1 MDMVKLRFTRED
13 ARELFDRLPLQIN
26 ERVFKKDVQPLRV
39 TLTVKGNGEFVF
51 VWVSDSLE
59 FNQPKQVTDITAN
72 LYYTVVPPNIYKRK
86 GIGVSVDDLYKRVNA
101 IVDKINQQP
110 SADAGQTKKPK
121 RKKNRQA
128 FDTWDTEQW
137 DRSAY
142 TEPVMEQVEGY
153 MGSKGW
159 VGPKAD
165 EFTYSN
171 IASLVRKELTEA
183 VNAGYVPGDLRFTVK
198 VRDAHYTQSVVITVR
213 NVGKESDVYNFIN
226 GRMVLKKKYDIL
238 SKRLHTILNTFNYD
252 KSNLMVDYRDRGFY
266 GDVKFNVDDDY

>member
-1 MDMVKLRFTRED
+1 MDMVQLRFTRED

-51 VWVSDSLE
+51 VWVSDGLE

-72 LYYTVVPPNIYKRK
+72 LYYTIVPPNIYKRK
-86 GIGVSVDDLYKRVNA
+86 GIGVSVDDLYKRVND
-101 IVDKINQQP
+101 IIDKISQQLP
-110 SADAGQTKKPK
+110 ADAEQTKKPQ
-121 RKKNRQA
+121 RKKNRQS

-153 MGSKGW
+153 MGSNGW

-165 EFTYSN
+165 EFTYST

-183 VNAGYVPGDLRFTVK
+183 VNAGYIPGDLRFTVK
-198 VRDAHYTQSVVITVR
+198 VRDGYYTPSVLITVR
-213 NVGKESDVYNFIN
+213 NAGKESDVYEVIN
-226 GRMVLKKKYDIL
+226 GRRVLKEKYVIL
-238 SKRLHTILNTFNYD
+238 RKRLNTILNTFNYN
-252 KSNLMVDYRDRGFY
+252 KSNVMVDYIDRGFY
-266 GDVKFNVDDDY
+266 EGVSFSLEQD

>member
-1 MDMVKLRFTRED
+1 MDMVKLEFTRKD

-39 TLTVKGNGEFVF
+39 TLTVKGKGEFVF

-72 LYYTVVPPNIYKRK
+72 LYYTIVPPNIYKRK
-86 GIGVSVDDLYKRVNA
+86 GIVVSVDDLYRRVNA
-101 IVDKINQQP
+101 IIDTLNQQLP
-110 SADAGQTKKPK
+110 ADAEQTKKPQ
-121 RKKNRQA
+121 RKKNNRQA
-128 FDTWDTEQW
+128 FDTWDIEQW

-142 TEPVMEQVEGY
+142 TEPVMEKVEGY
-153 MGSKGW
+153 MGSNGW

-165 EFTYSN
+165 EFTYST

-183 VNAGYVPGDLRFTVK
+183 VNAGYIPGDLRFTVK
-198 VRDAHYTQSVVITVR
+198 VRDAQYTQSVIITVR
-213 NVGKESDVYNFIN
+213 NAGKESDVYAIIN
-226 GRMVLKKKYDIL
+226 GRRVMKQKYDIL
-238 SKRLHTILNTFNYD
+238 RKRLHTILNTFNYD

-266 GDVKFNVDDDY
+266 DTVNFNVEQD

>member
-1 MDMVKLRFTRED
+1 MDMAQLRFTRDD

-26 ERVFKKDVQPLRV
+26 DRVFKKDVQPLRV
-39 TLTVKGNGEFVF
+39 TLTVKGKGEFVF

-72 LYYTVVPPNIYKRK
+72 LYYTIVPPKIYKRK
-86 GIGVSVDDLYKRVNA
+86 GIGVSVDDLYRRVNA
-101 IVDKINQQP
+101 IIDTLNQQLP
-110 SADAGQTKKPK
+110 ADAEQTKKPK
-121 RKKNRQA
+121 RKNNRQS

-137 DRSAY
+137 DRGAY

-153 MGSKGW
+153 MGSNGW

-165 EFTYSN
+165 EYSYST

-198 VRDAHYTQSVVITVR
+198 VRDAQYTQNVIITVR
-213 NVGKESDVYNFIN
+213 NAGKESDVYAIIN
-226 GRMVLKKKYDIL
+226 GRRVMKQKYDIL

-266 GDVKFNVDDDY
+266 DTVNFNVDDD

>member
-1 MDMVKLRFTRED
+1 MDMVKLRFTQKD

-39 TLTVKGNGEFVF
+39 TLTVKGKGEFEF

-72 LYYTVVPPNIYKRK
+72 LYYTIVPPNIYKRK

-101 IVDKINQQP
+101 IIDTLNQQLP
-110 SADAGQTKKPK
+110 ADAEQTKKPQ
-121 RKKNRQA
+121 RKKNNRQS
-128 FDTWDTEQW
+128 FDTWDIEQW

-165 EFTYSN
+165 EFTYST
-171 IASLVRKELTEA
+171 IAGLVRKELTEA
-183 VNAGYVPGDLRFTVK
+183 VNAGYIPGDLRFTVK
-198 VRDAHYTQSVVITVR
+198 VRDAQYTQSVIITVR
-213 NVGKESDVYNFIN
+213 NVGKESDVYAIIN
-226 GRMVLKKKYDIL
+226 GRRVMKQKYDIL
-238 SKRLHTILNTFNYD
+238 RKRLHTILNTFNYD

-266 GDVKFNVDDDY
+266 DTVNFSVDDD